1 MIAVTVTPN
10 TAVGTVVRFFRSEHA
25 GHPVAWAT
33 RDKATVRA
41 TAISEDDARLVHECL
56 ARAAATTELLRA
68 GADVRRLATHT
79 RSWSTNMLA
88 PIRRADAGG
97 DAA

>member
-10 TAVGTVVRFFRSEHA
+10 TQVGTVVRFFRSEHA
-25 GHPVAWAT
+25 TREAAWAT

-41 TAISEDDARLVHECL
+41 TALNADDAQLLHVCL
-56 ARAAATTELLRA
+56 DAAVAAVGLLRA
-68 GADVRRLATHT
+68 GADVRHLATHT
-79 RSWSTNMLA
+79 RSWSTGMLH
-88 PIRRADAGG
+88 PIRRADSGG